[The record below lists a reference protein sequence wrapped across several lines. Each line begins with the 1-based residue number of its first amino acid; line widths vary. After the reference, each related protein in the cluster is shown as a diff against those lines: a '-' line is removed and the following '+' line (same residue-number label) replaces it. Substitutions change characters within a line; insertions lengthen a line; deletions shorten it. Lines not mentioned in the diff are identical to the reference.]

1 MTNALLEYTHGVIR
15 VYDQASE
22 DAAVKEGF
30 YAVLNVQKVGPGNV
44 LLSADLSRKRLT
56 KTEIR
61 AIKEC
66 LKAAGFKRAYAWRHK
81 GRRVPYGGHII
92 NECEHLALWEVEL

>member
-1 MTNALLEYTHGVIR
+1 MTVAMLEYTHGVIR

-22 DAAVKEGF
+22 GAAVKEGF

-56 KTEIR
+56 ISDIR
-61 AIKEC
+61 AIRDC
-66 LKAAGFKRAYAWRHK
+66 LKYAGYKRAYAWRHK
-81 GRRVPYGGHII
+81 GRRLPYGGHII
-92 NECEHLALWEVEL
+92 SESEHLSLWEVEL